1 MRTFFLKGFWCWY
14 PCYGFRFRIRRKT
27 CEPRAA
33 AGMPFPAHFRY
44 PLESRMV
51 KVYWGRGYF
60 HNVCVDS
67 NFRSMNKSDQ
77 QEKIREALDIGLAR
91 NKEYPEEQARNEAP
105 LSIVTMPG
113 KLANFQMFTSYHD
126 GSSFLR
132 M

>member
-1 MRTFFLKGFWCWY
+1 
-14 PCYGFRFRIRRKT
+14 
-27 CEPRAA
+27 
-33 AGMPFPAHFRY
+33 
-44 PLESRMV
+44 
-51 KVYWGRGYF
+51 
-60 HNVCVDS
+60 
-67 NFRSMNKSDQ
+67 MNKSDQ